1 MEPHHVNGSIRR
13 VLESMAGGPGRDAA
27 IEIKPLHG
35 GLEATAVALVTAR
48 YRDHGGR
55 SQTTR
60 FVVKQL
66 TGRPVREALIYERL
80 VSAHAAHMS
89 PRLLAV
95 DRPSPDLTLLYLER
109 IRRVSAWAWR
119 DLATGRKLLAQ
130 LAEFHHKAAEA
141 PESVRDWDYEAEH
154 RDLAVET
161 RDALDRCRQD
171 ADLSMLA
178 RALPATDRIVRARD
192 KLRSQ
197 LRSERYFQARPIHGD
212 VHPGNA
218 VVRRHQRA
226 DQPVLLD
233 WARARIGSPLEDV
246 GSWLQSL
253 SFWEPEVR
261 RRHDALL
268 RSYLTAY
275 GMDDRLLPHIRA
287 AYWLAGAS
295 NALSG
300 ALLHHLQT
308 AGDTTQ
314 SLKQRS
320 LSFDAAQ
327 AWLRVIR
334 RADAYW
340 S

>member
-1 MEPHHVNGSIRR
+1 MEHHHANASIRR

-27 IEIKPLHG
+27 IEIEPLRG
-35 GLEATAVALVTAR
+35 GLEAAAVALVTAR
-48 YRDHGGR
+48 YRDRRGR
-55 SQTTR
+55 PQTKR
-60 FVVKQL
+60 LVVKHL

-80 VSAHAAHMS
+80 VSVHAAHMS

-95 DRPSPDLTLLYLER
+95 DRSSPDLTLLYLER

-119 DLATGRKLLAQ
+119 DLAAGRKLLTQ
-130 LAEFHHKAAEA
+130 LAEFHHKAADTPEA
-141 PESVRDWDYEAEH
+141 VSDWDYEAEH
-154 RDLAVET
+154 RDLAKET
-161 RDALDRCRQD
+161 RDALDRCRHD
-171 ADLSMLA
+171 GDLSKLA

-192 KLRSQ
+192 RLRSQ
-197 LRSERYFQARPIHGD
+197 LRSERGFQARPIHGD

-218 VVRRHQRA
+218 VVRRHRRA
-226 DQPVLLD
+226 DQPILLD
-233 WARARIGSPLEDV
+233 WGRARIGSPLEDV

-253 SFWEPEVR
+253 GFWEAEAG
-261 RRHDALL
+261 RRHDSLL
-268 RSYLTAY
+268 RAYLTAY
-275 GMDDRLLPHIRA
+275 GMKDHLSQEVRA

-308 AGDTTQ
+308 AGDATL
-314 SLKQRS
+314 SVNRRS
-320 LSFDAAQ
+320 RSVRAAE

>member
-1 MEPHHVNGSIRR
+1 MEQSHVNASIRR
-13 VLESMAGGPGRDAA
+13 VLEALAGGPGRDAA
-27 IEIKPLHG
+27 VAIEPLRG

-48 YRDHGGR
+48 YHDRRGR
-55 SQTTR
+55 PQATR
-60 FVVKQL
+60 LVVKQL
-66 TGRPVREALIYERL
+66 TGRPVREALIYEHL
-80 VSAHAAHMS
+80 VSVHAAHMS

-95 DRPSPDLTLLYLER
+95 DRPAPDLTLLYLER

-119 DLATGRKLLAQ
+119 DLAAGRRLLTQ
-130 LAEFHHKAAEA
+130 LAEFHHKAADA
-141 PESVRDWDYEAEH
+141 PDSVRDWDYEAEH
-154 RDLAVET
+154 RDLATET
-161 RDALDRCRQD
+161 RDALDRCRHD
-171 ADLSMLA
+171 DDLSRLA
-178 RALPATDRIVRARD
+178 RAVPAMHRIVRARD
-192 KLRSQ
+192 RLRSQ
-197 LRSERYFQARPIHGD
+197 LRSERGFQARPIHGD

-218 VVRRHQRA
+218 IVRRHRRA

-246 GSWLQSL
+246 ASWLQSL
-253 SFWEPEVR
+253 GFWEPEIS
-261 RRHDALL
+261 RRHDTLL

-300 ALLHHLQT
+300 ALLHHLRT
-308 AGDTTQ
+308 ASDATR

-320 LSFDAAQ
+320 LSFNAAQ